1 MSGSTK
7 TQGKYRPREALPEGP
22 LPDRSRKL
30 AGAAIAEHRIY
41 AEAAAGAGRGH
52 VTATYQKPSAFFR
65 AYEIGGETRSALL
78 SMQSKPENAVCRP
91 KKHPD
96 RRTAEGDKPS
106 KRKPDKHVVSAHEP
120 VGTPGKP
127 QGVRLVLAVV
137 HRLLLFQY
145 RPCSRPKVAS
155 MQVGAG
161 AGFSGDPGAAGHADQ
176 ATQSTRRKS
185 VSLVNSHAAHVSRRR
200 SGLLVKSCQTFAISR
215 QC

>member
-106 KRKPDKHVVSAHEP
+106 KRKPDKHVVSVH
-120 VGTPGKP
+120 G
-127 QGVRLVLAVV
+127 RLCQMMLVQPRSAIL
-137 HRLLLFQY
+137 
-145 RPCSRPKVAS
+145 
-155 MQVGAG
+155 G
-161 AGFSGDPGAAGHADQ
+161 
-176 ATQSTRRKS
+176 STNAITS
-185 VSLVNSHAAHVSRRR
+185 S
-200 SGLLVKSCQTFAISR
+200 KSCYCTPVICVFASHSSWWGPRRMTLSRCDRRLTSDSCLISSKIGDR
-215 QC
+215 TLHRFV